1 MAEQCSTS
9 RSVMSPAPN
18 GTSPIDGHIGH
29 GIAPAMTSLDRKLST
44 ARRKPRQAIREN
56 TVMPTRQV
64 TISVTRIIAGGNFCC
79 RMSTL
84 TWAWLA

>member
-1 MAEQCSTS
+1 MI
-9 RSVMSPAPN
+9 SPAPN
-18 GTSPIDGHIGH
+18 GTIPIDGHIGQ
-29 GIAPAMTSLDRKLST
+29 GMPPAMTSLDLKLST
-44 ARRKPRQAIREN
+44 ARRKPSQAIREN

-64 TISVTRIIAGGNFCC
+64 TISDTRIIAGGNFCC